1 MKSMT
6 GYGRAKQELHGRTI
20 TAELRAVNHRYL
32 DCTVKAPRQYGFLDD
47 AVKKA
52 AAARIARGK
61 VEVYIGVET
70 QEGGD
75 IAVTVNHA
83 VAEHYLAALHELA
96 DRYGLRDD
104 VSVMSLAKL
113 PDVLGSE
120 RIEQDADEMTRDVLS
135 VFGEACDNFDEMRT
149 REGAKLAEDVR
160 NRASEIE
167 RMVGE
172 VEVRSPERV
181 REYRE
186 KLLAR
191 MKEVLADTSIDE
203 TRIVTEAAIY
213 ADKTAVDEETVRLRS
228 HLQQLD
234 GMLNEVKPV
243 GRKLD
248 FLVQE
253 MNRETNTIGSK
264 ANDVSMAQ
272 VVVNIK
278 SEIECRRPA
287 TAAWS
292 WTAPTADAPA
302 PCSSWTATMW
312 CSAPCSRRP
321 LRLVLRARPRK
332 ENQKMR
338 KGTLYVFT
346 GPSGAGKGTVLSRL
360 LSEDEKLFF
369 SISATTRAPRPG
381 EKDGVQYYFLTKED
395 FEAKIAANAFLE
407 HAKYVDNYYG
417 TLEAPV
423 NEKLEEGCDVI
434 LEIEVQ
440 GAMQVHEKRPDA
452 VMVFIA
458 PPSFEELA
466 NRLRGRGTEDEAKVQ
481 KRLETAKGELAQQ
494 DKFDYVVV
502 NDTVERAVE
511 ELHGI
516 LAKRR

>member
-52 AAARIARGK
+52 ATARIARGK

-96 DRYGLRDD
+96 DKYGLRDD

-191 MKEVLADTSIDE
+191 MKEVLADTSI
-203 TRIVTEAAIY
+203 Y

-272 VVVNIK
+272 IVVNIK
-278 SEIECRRPA
+278 SEIE
-287 TAAWS
+287 
-292 WTAPTADAPA
+292 
-302 PCSSWTATMW
+302 
-312 CSAPCSRRP
+312 
-321 LRLVLRARPRK
+321 
-332 ENQKMR
+332 
-338 KGTLYVFT
+338 
-346 GPSGAGKGTVLSRL
+346 
-360 LSEDEKLFF
+360 
-369 SISATTRAPRPG
+369 
-381 EKDGVQYYFLTKED
+381 
-395 FEAKIAANAFLE
+395 KIREQIQN
-407 HAKYVDNYYG
+407 
-417 TLEAPV
+417 
-423 NEKLEEGCDVI
+423 
-434 LEIEVQ
+434 IE
-440 GAMQVHEKRPDA
+440 
-452 VMVFIA
+452 
-458 PPSFEELA
+458 
-466 NRLRGRGTEDEAKVQ
+466 
-481 KRLETAKGELAQQ
+481 
-494 DKFDYVVV
+494 
-502 NDTVERAVE
+502 
-511 ELHGI
+511 
-516 LAKRR
+516 

>member
-61 VEVYIGVET
+61 VEVYIGV
-70 QEGGD
+70 
-75 IAVTVNHA
+75 VTVNHA

-96 DRYGLRDD
+96 DKYGLRDD

-272 VVVNIK
+272 IVVNIK
-278 SEIECRRPA
+278 SEIE
-287 TAAWS
+287 
-292 WTAPTADAPA
+292 
-302 PCSSWTATMW
+302 
-312 CSAPCSRRP
+312 
-321 LRLVLRARPRK
+321 
-332 ENQKMR
+332 
-338 KGTLYVFT
+338 
-346 GPSGAGKGTVLSRL
+346 
-360 LSEDEKLFF
+360 
-369 SISATTRAPRPG
+369 
-381 EKDGVQYYFLTKED
+381 
-395 FEAKIAANAFLE
+395 KIREQIQN
-407 HAKYVDNYYG
+407 
-417 TLEAPV
+417 
-423 NEKLEEGCDVI
+423 
-434 LEIEVQ
+434 IE
-440 GAMQVHEKRPDA
+440 
-452 VMVFIA
+452 
-458 PPSFEELA
+458 
-466 NRLRGRGTEDEAKVQ
+466 
-481 KRLETAKGELAQQ
+481 
-494 DKFDYVVV
+494 
-502 NDTVERAVE
+502 
-511 ELHGI
+511 
-516 LAKRR
+516 

>member
-32 DCTVKAPRQYGFLDD
+32 YGFLDD

-272 VVVNIK
+272 IVVNIK
-278 SEIECRRPA
+278 SEIE
-287 TAAWS
+287 
-292 WTAPTADAPA
+292 
-302 PCSSWTATMW
+302 
-312 CSAPCSRRP
+312 
-321 LRLVLRARPRK
+321 
-332 ENQKMR
+332 
-338 KGTLYVFT
+338 
-346 GPSGAGKGTVLSRL
+346 
-360 LSEDEKLFF
+360 
-369 SISATTRAPRPG
+369 
-381 EKDGVQYYFLTKED
+381 
-395 FEAKIAANAFLE
+395 KIREQIQN
-407 HAKYVDNYYG
+407 
-417 TLEAPV
+417 
-423 NEKLEEGCDVI
+423 
-434 LEIEVQ
+434 IE
-440 GAMQVHEKRPDA
+440 
-452 VMVFIA
+452 
-458 PPSFEELA
+458 
-466 NRLRGRGTEDEAKVQ
+466 
-481 KRLETAKGELAQQ
+481 
-494 DKFDYVVV
+494 
-502 NDTVERAVE
+502 
-511 ELHGI
+511 
-516 LAKRR
+516 